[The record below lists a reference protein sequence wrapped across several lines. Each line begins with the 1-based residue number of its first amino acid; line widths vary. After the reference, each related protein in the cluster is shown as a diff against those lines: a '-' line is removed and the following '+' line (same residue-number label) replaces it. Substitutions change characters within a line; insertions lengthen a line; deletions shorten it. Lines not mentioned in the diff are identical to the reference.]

1 LVEPYCPDSGDF
13 IWINFDPQAGHE
25 QAGHRPAIVL
35 SPRSFNRRVS
45 LAFICPIT
53 SKRKDY
59 PFEVMLPPHPR
70 LKGVVLCEHLR
81 SLDWQARKATFIGKA
96 PENLLIEIRDVVAAI
111 AGIDFE

>member
-1 LVEPYCPDSGDF
+1 
-13 IWINFDPQAGHE
+13 
-25 QAGHRPAIVL
+25 
-35 SPRSFNRRVS
+35 
-45 LAFICPIT
+45 
-53 SKRKDY
+53 
-59 PFEVMLPPHPR
+59 MLPPHPR